1 MDWLGAPDLGELAG
15 ISRQKAHQAL
25 ANAFRGET
33 WRGAQLV
40 VRTTRGR
47 GGRSGLQ
54 FEVRVDS
61 VPLDLQLRFKDRF
74 GEAPPQL
81 SYGPKAQEER
91 DFWHHVV
98 SPALAHPKGSRERGQ
113 AIREA
118 AAQERWRPG
127 RKPFRVSERSIQRK
141 LDDYEAHGLAG
152 LSRAKRADAGDA
164 MTIVTRRWDRAV
176 PFDDAEKRRIA
187 RLVRDYI
194 GGLHAAG
201 ESAAILAEL
210 AALRLQKLTR
220 EAGCELDIET
230 CRLPSHFIGSLRIHR
245 RQALK
250 KRDRKA
256 YEDQKPRIR
265 RTREGM
271 APMSIIVGDV
281 HPVDIVLS
289 RDDGSTAHAR
299 AIGWL
304 DMATN
309 RIWLDL
315 ILLDKGK
322 GITNAHVIRSFVN
335 MVDAWGAPGSLYLDN
350 GSEYNWAP
358 FIDDALKLIGDNGR
372 RLIGS
377 AELRQSHITR
387 AQPYN
392 AAAKPIEGI
401 FAVLERTYFQAIPGW
416 IAGDRM
422 KKKTSSVG
430 GKVEPFPGS
439 FDDFCTIINM
449 QLALYHRMPQ
459 RGTLKGRSPDQV
471 YAAAVTGGW
480 ERTVVAA
487 DAFRVAFSTAV
498 EKTVRQGAITHA
510 GKSWTC
516 AELIRWQEAKITV
529 LMPKYEDW
537 PRLTLVDRLGDLIGF
552 AEPDRAYHPFDKAG
566 AVEARERSR
575 MHGQEVALQS
585 RDLPKLSLLH
595 ERAGLL
601 ASQPPSSDAPVGT
614 RLVASEQA
622 MRIAAELDDSPKAR
636 EARLHLEYAER
647 IKADRALHADFFKHR
662 RSQKLCNRSCNLHTR
677 NISRNLP

>member
-1 MDWLGAPDLGELAG
+1 MNWLGAPDLGELAG
-15 ISRQKAHQAL
+15 ISRQKAHRAL
-25 ANAFRGET
+25 ANAFRSET
-33 WRGAQLV
+33 WRGSSLV
-40 VRTTRGR
+40 VRTVRGR
-47 GGRSGLQ
+47 GGRAGLQ
-54 FEVRVDS
+54 YEVRLDS
-61 VPLDLQLRFKDRF
+61 LPYDLQLRFKDAY

-81 SYGPKAQEER
+81 SHGPKVQEER
-91 DFWHHVV
+91 EFWYHVIA
-98 SPALAHPKGSRERGQ
+98 PALAHPKGSRERGQ

-152 LSRAKRADAGDA
+152 LGRAKRADAGGRVA
-164 MTIVTRRWDRAV
+164 IIARRWDAAV
-176 PFDDAEKRRIA
+176 PFEDLEKRRIERA
-187 RLVRDYI
+187 LREYV

-210 AALRLQKLTR
+210 AALRLQKLSR
-220 EAGCELDIET
+220 EAGCDLDIET
-230 CRLPSHFIGSLRIHR
+230 CRLPSHFIGSLRTHR

-250 KRDRKA
+250 KRDRKT

-271 APMSIIVGDV
+271 EPMSIIVGDV

-315 ILLDKGK
+315 ILLEKGK

-358 FIDDALKLIGDNGR
+358 FIDDALKLIGDNGK

-377 AELRQSHITR
+377 AELRQSQITR

-392 AAAKPIEGI
+392 ASAKPIEGI
-401 FAVLERTYFQAIPGW
+401 FAVLERNYFQAIPGW

-439 FDDFCTIINM
+439 FDDFREIINM

-471 YAAAVTGGW
+471 YAAAVSAGW

-510 GKSWTC
+510 GDRWTC

-529 LMPKYEDW
+529 RVPKYEDW
-537 PRLTLVDRLGDLIGF
+537 TRLPLFDRLGDLIGF

-566 AVEARERSR
+566 AIEARERSR
-575 MHGQEVALQS
+575 MHGQEIAVRNREVAKLNLLQ
-585 RDLPKLSLLH
+585 

-601 ASQPPSSDAPVGT
+601 ASQPPSPDAPVGT
-614 RLVASEQA
+614 RLAASDQA
-622 MRIAAELDDSPKAR
+622 MRIVAELDESPKAR
-636 EARLHLEYAER
+636 EARLHLEYVAR
-647 IKADRALHADFFKHR
+647 VKADQALHADFFKHR
-662 RSQKLCNRSCNLHTR
+662 RSQK
-677 NISRNLP
+677 

>member
-1 MDWLGAPDLGELAG
+1 MSIGWLNSASFSRVGM
-15 ISRQKAHQAL
+15 ISERKARLAL
-25 ANAFRGET
+25 ARAVSGAT
-33 WRGAQLV
+33 WRGTSLA
-40 VRTTRGR
+40 VRTIRGR
-47 GGRSGLQ
+47 GGRAGLQ
-54 FEVRVDS
+54 YEVRLDS
-61 VPLDLQLRFKDRF
+61 LPHDLQLRFKDAY
-74 GEAPPQL
+74 GEAPSQL
-81 SYGPKAQEER
+81 SHGPKAQEER
-91 DFWHHVV
+91 EFWYHVIA
-98 SPALAHPKGSRERGQ
+98 PALAQPKGSRERGQ

-152 LSRAKRADAGDA
+152 LGRAKRADAGDPI
-164 MTIVTRRWDRAV
+164 TIISRRWDRAV
-176 PFDDAEKRRIA
+176 SFDDAEKRRLA

-201 ESAAILAEL
+201 KSAAILAEL
-210 AALRLQKLTR
+210 AALRLQKLSR
-220 EAGCELDIET
+220 EAGCDLDIET
-230 CRLPSHFIGSLRIHR
+230 CRLPSHFIGALRIHR

-256 YEDQKPRIR
+256 YEDRKPRIR

-315 ILLDKGK
+315 ILLEKGK

-335 MVDAWGAPGSLYLDN
+335 MVDAWGAPGALYLDN

-358 FIDDALKLIGDNGR
+358 FIDDALKLIGDNGK

-377 AELRQSHITR
+377 AELRQSQITR

-439 FDDFCTIINM
+439 FDDFRTIINM

-471 YAAAVTGGW
+471 YTAAVSAGW
-480 ERTVVAA
+480 ERTTVAA

-498 EKTVRQGAITHA
+498 EKTVRQGSITHA
-510 GKSWTC
+510 GDRWTC
-516 AELIRWQEAKITV
+516 AELIRWQEDKITV
-529 LMPKYEDW
+529 RVPKYEEW
-537 PRLTLVDRLGDLIGF
+537 TRLPLFDRLGDLIGF

-566 AVEARERSR
+566 AIEARERSR
-575 MHGQEVALQS
+575 MHGQEVAALG
-585 RDLPKLSLLH
+585 REVPKLNLLH

-601 ASQPPSSDAPVGT
+601 ASQPSPTEAPAGKRLAASD
-614 RLVASEQA
+614 QA
-622 MRIAAELDDSPKAR
+622 MRIVAELDESPKAR
-636 EARLHLEYAER
+636 EARKHQEYVAR
-647 IKADRALHADFFKHR
+647 VKADRALHADFFKHR
-662 RSQKLCNRSCNLHTR
+662 RSQK
-677 NISRNLP
+677 

>member
-1 MDWLGAPDLGELAG
+1 MTLYVPLSALAATVG
-15 ISRQKAHQAL
+15 VSRQAIEKAIARVQKDPMATWHGVRPI
-25 ANAFRGET
+25 FRT
-33 WRGAQLV
+33 V
-40 VRTTRGR
+40 HGR
-47 GGRSGLQ
+47 GGRSGRQ
-54 FEVRVDS
+54 YEVRLDS
-61 VPLDLQLRFKDRF
+61 TPLAFQLRFKDRY

-81 SYGPKAQEER
+81 SHGPKAQEER
-91 DFWHHVV
+91 DFRHHVIA
-98 SPALAHPKGSRERGQ
+98 PALPHAKGSMERGA
-113 AIREA
+113 AIRDIA
-118 AAQERWRPG
+118 GRDHRRSG
-127 RKPFRVSERSIQRK
+127 RKPCRLSERTIQRW

-152 LSRAKRADAGDA
+152 LGRAKRADAGDP
-164 MTIVTRRWDRAV
+164 MTIISRRWDRAV
-176 PFDDAEKRRIA
+176 PLDDAEKRRIA
-187 RLVRDYI
+187 RLVREYI

-210 AALRLQKLTR
+210 AALRLQKLSR
-220 EAGCELDIET
+220 EAGCDLDMET

-250 KRDRKA
+250 QRDRKA

-289 RDDGSTAHAR
+289 REDGSTAHAR

-315 ILLDKGK
+315 ILLEKGK

-377 AELRQSHITR
+377 AELRQSQITR

-401 FAVLERTYFQAIPGW
+401 FAVLERNYFQAIPGW

-439 FDDFCTIINM
+439 FNDFCTIINM

-471 YAAAVTGGW
+471 YAAAVTAGW
-480 ERTVVAA
+480 ERTIIAA

-510 GKSWTC
+510 GDRWTS
-516 AELIRWQEAKITV
+516 AELIRWQEGKITI
-529 LMPKYEDW
+529 LAPKYEVW
-537 PRLTLVDRLGDLIGF
+537 PRLPLVNHLGELIGF

-566 AVEARERSR
+566 AIEARERSR
-575 MHGQEVALQS
+575 MHGQEVAALARDVPNLNLLQ
-585 RDLPKLSLLH
+585 
-595 ERAGLL
+595 ERSGLL
-601 ASQPPSSDAPVGT
+601 ASQPPSPEAPIGT
-614 RLVASEQA
+614 RLAASDQA
-622 MRIAAELDDSPKAR
+622 MRIIAELDESPKAR
-636 EARLHLEYAER
+636 EARKHEEYVAR
-647 IKADRALHADFFKHR
+647 VKADRALHADFFKHR
-662 RSQKLCNRSCNLHTR
+662 RSQK
-677 NISRNLP
+677 

>member
-1 MDWLGAPDLGELAG
+1 MWLPSDQFAELAG
-15 ISRQKAHQAL
+15 ISSRKARSAL
-25 ANAFRGET
+25 AHALAGTRN
-33 WRGAQLV
+33 WHGANLA
-40 VRTTRGR
+40 VRTVHGR
-47 GGRSGLQ
+47 GGRSGRQ
-54 FEVRVDS
+54 YEVRFDS
-61 VPLDLQLRFKDRF
+61 LPLDLQLRFKDRY
-74 GEAPPQL
+74 GEAPQQL
-81 SYGPKAQEER
+81 SHGPKAQEER
-91 DFWHHVV
+91 DFWYNVIA
-98 SPALAHPKGSRERGQ
+98 PALPHAKGSKERGQ

-152 LSRAKRADAGDA
+152 LGRARRADAGERTA
-164 MTIVTRRWDRAV
+164 IIARRWDAAV
-176 PFDDAEKRRIA
+176 PFEEAEKRRIERA
-187 RLVRDYI
+187 LRDYI

-210 AALRLQKLTR
+210 AALRLQKLSR
-220 EAGCELDIET
+220 EAGCDLDIET

-265 RTREGM
+265 RMREGM

-289 RDDGSTAHAR
+289 REDGSTAHAR

-315 ILLDKGK
+315 ILLEKGK
-322 GITNAHVIRSFVN
+322 GITNAHVIRSFIN
-335 MVDAWGAPGSLYLDN
+335 MVDAWGAPSSLYLDN

-358 FIDDALKLIGDNGR
+358 FIDDALKLIGDTGK

-377 AELRQSHITR
+377 AELRQSQITR

-401 FAVLERTYFQAIPGW
+401 FAVLERNYFQAIPGW

-439 FDDFCTIINM
+439 FGDFRTIINM

-471 YAAAVTGGW
+471 YAAAVSAGW
-480 ERTVVAA
+480 EKTAV
-487 DAFRVAFSTAV
+487 DAKAFAVAFSTPV
-498 EKTVRQGAITHA
+498 EKTVRQGAISHA
-510 GKSWTC
+510 GDRWIC
-516 AELIRWQEAKITV
+516 AELIRWQDAKITV
-529 LMPKYEDW
+529 LIPKYENW
-537 PRLTLVDRLGDLIGF
+537 PGLPLLDRYGEPF
-552 AEPDRAYHPFDKAG
+552 ALAVPDQAYHPSDKAG
-566 AVEARERSR
+566 AIEARERSR
-575 MHGQEVALQS
+575 MHSQEIALQN
-585 RDLPKLSLLH
+585 RDLPKLNLLQ
-595 ERAGLL
+595 ERAALL
-601 ASQPPSSDAPVGT
+601 ASQPPSPDAPVGT
-614 RLVASEQA
+614 RLAASEKA
-622 MRIAAELDDSPKAR
+622 MRIVAELDESPKAR
-636 EARLHLEYAER
+636 EARKHEEYVAR

-662 RSQKLCNRSCNLHTR
+662 RSQK
-677 NISRNLP
+677 